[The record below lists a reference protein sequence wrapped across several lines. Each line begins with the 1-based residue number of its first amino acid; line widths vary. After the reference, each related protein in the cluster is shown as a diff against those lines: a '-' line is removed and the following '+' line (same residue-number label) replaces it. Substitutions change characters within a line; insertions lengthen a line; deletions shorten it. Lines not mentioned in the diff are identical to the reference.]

1 MDISVLLV
9 LILILVIVYFFSKR
23 SSYSHTHPVLDHIR
37 RVFVCIDD
45 RYKDIV
51 LRIGNSSHTLNKSVI
66 SLCIYQPGTDILYDL
81 NTLVYVALH
90 ELAHV
95 ASVTEHHTPEFKKN
109 FVEMLEKAEKCGFF
123 DPKRP
128 LAKSYCG
135 VEM

>member
-1 MDISVLLV
+1 MLLV
-9 LILILVIVYFFSKR
+9 LILVLVIIYCFSKR
-23 SSYSHTHPVLDHIR
+23 SSYSHNHPILDHIR
-37 RVFVCIDD
+37 KVFSCIDE
-45 RYKDIV
+45 RYNDII
-51 LRIGNSSHTLNKSVI
+51 LRIGTSSHTLNKTSI
-66 SLCIYQPGTDILYDL
+66 SLCIYKPKTTELYDT

-109 FVEMLEKAEKCGFF
+109 FAEMLEKAEKCGYF

-128 LAKSYCG
+128 LASSYCG